1 MFPALDACSPES
13 DETAIN
19 AEKRSPTNATTFKP
33 FFTSLPLRLPA
44 SFITLTIRSN
54 AIDALSIVEPAPLR
68 FAPNLLNSPTV
79 NRIDIRLV
87 TAASR
92 VSIIIGSFALSILDN
107 LSKVI
112 AKSNNPAEIE
122 IIEAEIL
129 NEDPSLL
136 ISATTSD
143 RPAIKPIRAPI
154 AFMASHIFV
163 LSIEVSTK
171 IDAAKIAI
179 AFATFNIKSEIA
191 VIFFDW
197 PQD

>member
-19 AEKRSPTNATTFKP
+19 AEKSTPTNATTVKP
-33 FFTSLPLRLPA
+33 FFTSLRLRLPA
-44 SFITLTIRSN
+44 SFITPTIRSR
-54 AIDALSIVEPAPLR
+54 ATDALSIVEPAPSR
-68 FAPNLLNSPTV
+68 FAPNLLNSPIA

-92 VSIIIGSFALSILDN
+92 VSMIIGSFVLSIWDN
-107 LSKVI
+107 LFKVI
-112 AKSNNPAEIE
+112 AKINSPAEME

-136 ISATTSD
+136 ISAMASD

-154 AFMASHIFV
+154 AFIASHIFV

-171 IDAAKIAI
+171 IDTAKIAI

-191 VIFFDW
+191 VIFFD
-197 PQD
+197 